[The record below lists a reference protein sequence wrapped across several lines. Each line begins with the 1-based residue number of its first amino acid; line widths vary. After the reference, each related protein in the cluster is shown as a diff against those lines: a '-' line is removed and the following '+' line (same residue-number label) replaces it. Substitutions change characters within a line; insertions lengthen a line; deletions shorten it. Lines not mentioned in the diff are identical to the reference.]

1 MNDDAAKRGLGEPV
15 PLKTE
20 SSITPATDSDVI
32 VVGAGSAGIAAA
44 RHLIATGLTVTILEA
59 RDRIGG
65 RTLTRRFKG
74 HPLDLGAHWLHAGPI
89 NPLVKLGRMR
99 REPLRRA
106 PVEGHFFVRGRPG
119 SRAESAAL
127 DRAFAMADRAMTQAA
142 KARED
147 QAAAKVLPP
156 MGPQGRR
163 VAAIHGLVS
172 GRPLD
177 EVSLHDFPSMEY
189 ADNLF
194 IAGGLGA
201 YVSRLGG
208 GLPIRL
214 GAAVQSIDWS
224 AGGVLVESTAGTLR
238 GKAVIVTTPMAVLQR
253 DAIRFAPAL
262 PNGVQEAIHGFTQGV
277 YEHVVLHWPDSP
289 FRGADRLASLTGT
302 HREPPGLLTCI
313 DNTPFHFFEL
323 DQPLAAG
330 FDRRDA
336 HAPQRYART
345 VLADHF
351 GHRAIR
357 NLTALHGT
365 VWRNDPW
372 ARASWAVVPPGRYA
386 IRDVLKA
393 PVGERIW
400 FAGEALS
407 RAQWGTAGGAW
418 EEGERAAGDIVQSL
432 TR

>member
-1 MNDDAAKRGLGEPV
+1 VEEAVQSESVSTPNPAA
-15 PLKTE
+15 
-20 SSITPATDSDVI
+20 TPDVV

-44 RHLIATGLTVTILEA
+44 RRLMAAGLTVTVLEA
-59 RDRIGG
+59 RRRIGG
-65 RTLTRRFKG
+65 RTVTARFKG

-89 NPLVKLGRMR
+89 NPLVRLGRR
-99 REPLRRA
+99 RGEPLRRA

-119 SRAESAAL
+119 SRAQSAAL

-142 KARED
+142 KGRED
-147 QAAAKVLPP
+147 QPAGRVLPP

-201 YVSRLGG
+201 FVSRLGQS
-208 GLPIRL
+208 LPVRL
-214 GAAVQSIDWS
+214 GTAVHAIDWS
-224 AGGVLVESTAGTLR
+224 GSGVRVESTAGTLEA
-238 GKAVIVTTPMAVLQR
+238 KAVLVTTPMAVLQQ

-289 FRGADRLASLTGT
+289 FRGADRLASLTGM
-302 HREPPGLLTCI
+302 HRDPPGLLTCI
-313 DNTPFHFFEL
+313 DGTPFHFFEL
-323 DQPLAAG
+323 DQPTAAAL
-330 FDRRDA
+330 DRRDA
-336 HAPQRYART
+336 HAPHRYARE
-345 VLADHF
+345 VLAEQF

-357 NLTALHGT
+357 NLSAVHATR
-365 VWRNDPW
+365 WRHDPW
-372 ARASWAVVPPGRYA
+372 SQASWAVVPPGLYA
-386 IRDVLKA
+386 VRDTLKA
-393 PVGERIW
+393 PVGERIG

-418 EEGERAAGDIVQSL
+418 EEGERAAGEIIGRL
-432 TR
+432 A

>member
-1 MNDDAAKRGLGEPV
+1 MNEAAAKRGLGESV
-15 PLKTE
+15 PLETG
-20 SSITPATDSDVI
+20 SSIGPAADPDVI
-32 VVGAGSAGIAAA
+32 IVGAGSAGIAAA
-44 RHLIATGLTVTILEA
+44 RRLLAAGLTVNVLEA

-65 RTLTRRFKG
+65 RTLTRTFKG

-89 NPLVKLGRMR
+89 NPLVKLGLER

-106 PVEGHFFVRGRPG
+106 PVDGHFFVRGRPG

-142 KARED
+142 TARGD

-172 GRPLD
+172 GRPLK

-201 YVSRLGG
+201 YVSRLAR

-214 GAAVQSIDWS
+214 GAAVRSIDWS
-224 AGGVLVESTAGTLR
+224 AGGVRVESSAGTLR
-238 GKAVIVTTPMAVLQR
+238 AKAVVVTTPMAVLQQ
-253 DAIRFAPAL
+253 DAVRFAPAL
-262 PNGVQEAIHGFTQGV
+262 PDAVQEAIHGFTQGV

-289 FRGADRLASLTGT
+289 FRGADRLASLTGA

-323 DQPLAAG
+323 DQPTAAG

-336 HAPQRYART
+336 HAPYRFARV
-345 VLADHF
+345 VLAEHF

-357 NLTALHGT
+357 NLTTLHST
-365 VWRNDPW
+365 AWRNDSW
-372 ARASWAVVPPGRYA
+372 SRASWAVVPPGLYP
-386 IRDVLKA
+386 IRDTLKA
-393 PVGERIW
+393 PVGGRIW

-418 EEGERAAGDIVQSL
+418 EEGERAAGEIIGRL
-432 TR
+432 T